1 MRQLIKT
8 DGTITD
14 LPDARLTMRAI
25 HELIGA
31 ESLDFVSLKH
41 MGNPLHVM
49 ALDDNGYETHN
60 ERSVRYGVNVIEIV
74 CDKSRR
80 PVNALATELY
90 QRNCRPGTNHQIVGD
105 VVIVPDEDF
114 ADPEPPARKHR

>member
-14 LPDARLTMRAI
+14 LPDTRLTMRAI

-49 ALDDNGYETHN
+49 ALDDNGYETNLEKTEGGGIALYHLATA
-60 ERSVRYGVNVIEIV
+60 
-74 CDKSRR
+74 KPRR